1 MKKRLP
7 SLKALRAF
15 EAAARHQSFTKAA
28 VELHVTPAAVRHL
41 VRSLEEDLGVSLLR
55 RANGRMTPAEPAVT
69 GLKSLNVAFDL
80 ISEAVSKFRDG
91 RDWQTL
97 TARVSP
103 SFLANWLVPRLYR
116 FKEVHASIELRLDA
130 SSSPVD
136 FIYNDVDIAIEYCL
150 VGSYP
155 DLQTDE
161 LFAQELFPVCSP
173 ELLRGPN
180 ALKTPSDLRH
190 HTLLHEDWNT
200 DQGIWPD
207 WSMWLEA
214 ARVVGIDASRGP
226 RFPQQNLAT
235 QAAAQ
240 GHGVA
245 LGSPVLVD
253 DDLLTGRLVRPF
265 GLALKTDLGICLL
278 CPIEATDEPKIA
290 AFRDWLLAEA
300 SN

>member
-1 MKKRLP
+1 MKERLP

-41 VRSLEEDLGVSLLR
+41 VRNLEEDLGVQLLR
-55 RANGRMTPAEPAVT
+55 RSNGRMTPAEPTVT

-103 SFLANWLVPRLYR
+103 SFLASWLVPRLER
-116 FKEVHASIELRLDA
+116 FKETYANIELRLNA
-130 SSSPVD
+130 ASSPVD
-136 FIYNDVDIAIEYCL
+136 FTHQNVDIAIAY
-150 VGSYP
+150 GQIRSYP
-155 DLQTDE
+155 GLHAE
-161 LFAQELFPVCSP
+161 MLFAQEVFPVCSP
-173 ELLRGPN
+173 DLLRGRK
-180 ALKTPSDLRH
+180 ALKTPHDLRH

-200 DQGIWPD
+200 DEGIWPN
-207 WSMWLEA
+207 WSMWLET
-214 ARVVGIDASRGP
+214 ARVKGIDASRGP

-240 GHGVA
+240 GQGVA
-245 LGSPVLVD
+245 LGSPALVD
-253 DDLLTGRLVRPF
+253 DDLLTGRLVKPF
-265 GLALKTDLGICLL
+265 DLALKTDLGICLI
-278 CPIEATDEPKIA
+278 CPVETIDDPKVE
-290 AFRDWLLAEA
+290 AFRNWLLAEV
-300 SN
+300 SG

>member
-1 MKKRLP
+1 MG
-7 SLKALRAF
+7 
-15 EAAARHQSFTKAA
+15 
-28 VELHVTPAAVRHL
+28 VR
-41 VRSLEEDLGVSLLR
+41 LLR
-55 RANGRMTPAEPAVT
+55 RANGRMTPAEPALT

-80 ISEAVSKFRDG
+80 ISEAVSRLRDG
-91 RDWQTL
+91 SEWQTL

-116 FKEVHASIELRLDA
+116 FKETHASIEIRLNA

-136 FIYNDVDIAIEYCL
+136 FAHKDFDIEIAYGH

-155 DLQTDE
+155 GLHVDV
-161 LFAQELFPVCSP
+161 LFAQEVFPVCSP

-180 ALKTPSDLRH
+180 ALQTPNDLRH

-200 DQGIWPD
+200 DEGIWPD

-214 ARVVGIDASRGP
+214 ARIMGIDASRSP

-265 GLALKTDLGICLL
+265 DLALKTDLGICLI
-278 CPIEATDEPKIA
+278 CPIEAIDEPKVA
-290 AFRDWLLAEA
+290 AFRDWLLAEV
-300 SN
+300 SG